1 MWRPLGVIVPADPQA
16 ASPLKDPTMATSV
29 LPGSH
34 DPEFE
39 QQMDAARKIMK
50 SRRDV
55 LHELAK

>member
-1 MWRPLGVIVPADPQA
+1 MWRKATPCTESPEGVRLTPF
-16 ASPLKDPTMATSV
+16 
-29 LPGSH
+29 